1 MCPHTERREAEP
13 RLELADIVRTYG
25 EAYRATHRLSRQQ
38 LRVMRAIALCRT
50 PALGSQT
57 AVCDQ
62 CGGEVVR
69 YHACRNRHCPK
80 CQTLA
85 KVRWV
90 DARMADLLPVP
101 YFHCVFTLPHTL
113 NPVAHGN
120 PHVCYTLLFRSAAA
134 TLQTFGRDPKW
145 LGGELGITM
154 VLHTWSQT
162 LEQHLHVH
170 CIVTGGALAADQA
183 QWLAT
188 KRRDFLFP
196 VRALSKVF
204 RAKYLEGLH
213 AAFTQQR
220 LRFGGATASLGEAR
234 VFTPWLDQVRAHDWV
249 VYAKPP
255 FAGPRQVVSY
265 LGRYTHRVAI
275 SHERLVALRDDQVR
289 FQWRDSRHGPRMKIM
304 ALAAPEFLRRFL
316 LHVLPAGF
324 VRIRHYGVLGNRDRS
339 TRLGCCRA
347 ILQLPLPAVQPA
359 ESTPV
364 LMKRLT
370 GIDIEQCPH
379 CRQGRL
385 RVIATVYGPRAHYRP
400 PQITR
405 PP

>member
-1 MCPHTERREAEP
+1 MCTPDDGNNAGP
-13 RLELADIVRTYG
+13 RLELADIFRSYG
-25 EAYRATHRLSRQQ
+25 ETYRTARQVSRQQ
-38 LRVMRAIALCRT
+38 LRAMRAIETCRT

-62 CGGEVVR
+62 CGGTVVR
-69 YHACRNRHCPK
+69 YHSCRNRHCPK

-90 DARMADLLPVP
+90 EARTADLLPVP
-101 YFHCVFTLPHTL
+101 YFHCVFTLPHAL
-113 NPVAHGN
+113 NRVAYGN
-120 PHVCYTLLFRSAAA
+120 QQICYALLFRTAAA

-145 LGGELGITM
+145 LGGELGLTM

-162 LEQHLHVH
+162 LEPHLHVH
-170 CIVTGGALAADQA
+170 CIVTGGGLRADQE
-183 QWLAT
+183 QWITT

-204 RAKYLEGLH
+204 RGKYLAGLH
-213 AAFTQQR
+213 EAFAQHR
-220 LRFGGATASLGEAR
+220 LQFRGATAPLAEAQA
-234 VFTPWLDQVRAHDWV
+234 FTPWLDQLRAHDWV

-275 SHERLVALRDDQVR
+275 SNERLVALKDDQVL
-289 FQWRDSRHGPRMKIM
+289 FQWRDARHGNRMKVM
-304 ALAAPEFLRRFL
+304 AVSAQEFIRRFL

-339 TRLGCCRA
+339 QRLMCCRTA
-347 ILQLPLPAVQPA
+347 LKLPLQAFKAA
-359 ESTPV
+359 ESTPA

-385 RVIATVYGPRAHYRP
+385 RVIATVHGPRDPYGRP
-400 PQITR
+400 QTTG

>member
-1 MCPHTERREAEP
+1 MCPHAERREAEP

-38 LRVMRAIALCRT
+38 LRVMRAIERCRT

-69 YHACRNRHCPK
+69 YHSCRNRHCPK

-85 KVRWV
+85 KARWV
-90 DARMADLLPVP
+90 EARTAELLPVP
-101 YFHCVFTLPHTL
+101 YFHCVFTLPHAL
-113 NPVAHGN
+113 NRVAQGN
-120 PHVCYTLLFRSAAA
+120 PQVCYALLFRTAAA

-145 LGGELGITM
+145 LGGEIGLTM

-170 CIVTGGALAADQA
+170 GIVTGGALDTDQQ
-183 QWLAT
+183 QWIAT

-204 RAKYLEGLH
+204 RAKYLTGLH
-213 AAFTQQR
+213 EAFTQHR
-220 LRFGGATASLGEAR
+220 LQFGGTTTSLAEAR
-234 VFTPWLDQVRAHDWV
+234 AFASWLDQLRAHDWV

-275 SHERLVALRDDQVR
+275 SNERLVALKDDQVL
-289 FQWRDSRHGPRMKIM
+289 FQWRDGRNDHRMKVM
-304 ALAAPEFLRRFL
+304 ALAAQEFLRRFL

-339 TRLGCCRA
+339 KRLGGCRTV
-347 ILQLPLPAVQPA
+347 LQLALPALQPA
-359 ESTPV
+359 ESTPA
-364 LMKRLT
+364 LMQRLT
-370 GIDIEQCPH
+370 GIDIEQCPY

-385 RVIATVYGPRAHYRP
+385 RVIATVYGPRDASGWPHTTGP
-400 PQITR
+400 P
-405 PP
+405 